1 MERSKDHTYICHVCN
16 TSLRMMH
23 EVAWGVVGKPSR
35 TPNMHNHGTI
45 KGPRIYMSCLQYFF
59 EDDALLR
66 VMHVEEKTR
75 VRSCLGNIFLEDRAC
90 EPLVGHVASRV
101 LVELL
106 VTDQAIHTRG
116 TLNSSS
122 IHLSHQDSLLY
133 SQFFRTHPSSI
144 SSSIYCGAHLSL
156 YLNIFM

>member
-1 MERSKDHTYICHVCN
+1 MVYVQICQVDDVHFQFFFWFDERRPLLIK
-16 TSLRMMH
+16 H

-45 KGPRIYMSCLQYFF
+45 KGPRVYMSCLQYFF

-66 VMHVEEKTR
+66 VMHVEEKSR

-101 LVELL
+101 VVELL
-106 VTDQAIHTRG
+106 VTDQRK
-116 TLNSSS
+116 
-122 IHLSHQDSLLY
+122 Y
-133 SQFFRTHPSSI
+133 
-144 SSSIYCGAHLSL
+144 
-156 YLNIFM
+156 